1 MTDVIE
7 GSPPPR
13 VITDWRDWMNEFPK
27 VAALSMFCIVAW
39 IAYFGVVNGLGI
51 GSYIRDVE
59 IKDSI
64 LRLLDN
70 WGEKLIWITAAA
82 VFAIVGKRATEK
94 PEVIRAEGEVKA
106 AVVAAQAT
114 ATTGTFPVPVT
125 AGEVAEPLTHRESE
139 RGE

>member
-1 MTDVIE
+1 MSEVIE
-7 GSPPPR
+7 ISPPPR

-27 VAALSMFCIVAW
+27 VAALSLFCVVAW
-39 IAYFGVVNGLGI
+39 IAYFAVVNALGI
-51 GSYIRDVE
+51 GSYIGDKE

-64 LRLLDN
+64 LRLFDN

-106 AVVAAQAT
+106 AVVAAQ
-114 ATTGTFPVPVT
+114 TTSSEPVQVT
-125 AGEVAEPLTHRESE
+125 DAEAAVPLTHRDSE
-139 RGE
+139 RGDD